1 MILQLNKVIGRGTFG
16 KVFMVRNIKSDKI
29 FAMKV
34 LKKEEIVERKQ
45 EKNTEAERFILGKYH
60 LNMLS
65 VIFHLFFIFSLYQLL
80 LLNLC
85 AISFDENIHRENKVP
100 IHRQIT
106 LCIPNT
112 RQAVFHIRLCKWG

>member
-34 LKKEEIVERKQ
+34 LKKEEIIERKQ

-60 LNMLS
+60 
-65 VIFHLFFIFSLYQLL
+65 
-80 LLNLC
+80 
-85 AISFDENIHRENKVP
+85 
-100 IHRQIT
+100 
-106 LCIPNT
+106 
-112 RQAVFHIRLCKWG
+112 

>member
-60 LNMLS
+60 
-65 VIFHLFFIFSLYQLL
+65 
-80 LLNLC
+80 
-85 AISFDENIHRENKVP
+85 
-100 IHRQIT
+100 
-106 LCIPNT
+106 
-112 RQAVFHIRLCKWG
+112 